1 VTPRLSVF
9 FRKAAGVGS
18 LQGAAPFIAIVAGS
32 VVRALRTQRNPK
44 QMEHTMPIHSTL
56 LSWLF
61 GHPQVADHDIR
72 LTTAD
77 RQFGRDPDY
86 KSLRWLNGQS
96 PPDLPDGVS
105 RQLLQDIGLDRS
117 RT

>member
-1 VTPRLSVF
+1 
-9 FRKAAGVGS
+9 
-18 LQGAAPFIAIVAGS
+18 
-32 VVRALRTQRNPK
+32 
-44 QMEHTMPIHSTL
+44 
-56 LSWLF
+56 
-61 GHPQVADHDIR
+61 

-96 PPDLPDGVS
+96 PPQVTDGLN
-105 RQLLQDIGLDRS
+105 RKLLQDIGLDRS

>member
-1 VTPRLSVF
+1 V
-9 FRKAAGVGS
+9 
-18 LQGAAPFIAIVAGS
+18 APFIAGFAGS
-32 VVRALRTQRNPK
+32 AVRASRTQHNPK
-44 QMEHTMPIHSTL
+44 QMEHIMTIHSTL

-72 LTTAD
+72 LTTAE
-77 RQFGRDPDY
+77 RRFGRDPDY

-96 PPDLPDGVS
+96 PPDLPDGLN
-105 RQLLQDIGLDRS
+105 RKLLQDIGLDRS

>member
-1 VTPRLSVF
+1 
-9 FRKAAGVGS
+9 
-18 LQGAAPFIAIVAGS
+18 
-32 VVRALRTQRNPK
+32 
-44 QMEHTMPIHSTL
+44 MEPIMTIHSTL

-61 GHPQVADHDIR
+61 SHPQVAANDIG

-96 PPDLPDGVS
+96 PPDLPDGLN
-105 RQLLQDIGLDRS
+105 RKLLQDIGLDRS

>member
-1 VTPRLSVF
+1 
-9 FRKAAGVGS
+9 
-18 LQGAAPFIAIVAGS
+18 
-32 VVRALRTQRNPK
+32 
-44 QMEHTMPIHSTL
+44 MEHIMPIHSTL

>member
-1 VTPRLSVF
+1 MT
-9 FRKAAGVGS
+9 
-18 LQGAAPFIAIVAGS
+18 
-32 VVRALRTQRNPK
+32 
-44 QMEHTMPIHSTL
+44 IHSTL

-61 GHPQVADHDIR
+61 GHPHVADHDIR

-77 RQFGRDPDY
+77 RRFGRDPDY

-96 PPDLPDGVS
+96 PPQVPDGLN
-105 RQLLQDIGLDRS
+105 RKLLQDIGLDRS